1 MGKKDVLMW
10 NEFHIRTLNIHIWI
24 RKSGVMVVILPT
36 NKKKVIKHKMKKKVL
51 ILGLMSLVFAD
62 VHAVGNYWPLDSLRA
77 RAVSNNKSLL
87 MEEQNKVAA
96 HYVHKSA
103 KTNFL
108 PKVSATGAYMYTSR
122 ELSLLSDD
130 QKHKLSNIGTGLSAL
145 VPDLAPMSAHL
156 NSAGQGLVDALHTD
170 TRNAGVVAVTLTQ
183 PLYMGGKIRAYNKIT
198 EYAEQASG
206 TMYDK
211 TLQDII
217 VEVDDA
223 YWNLVALHSKKK
235 LAEGYKT
242 LVDKLESDVEQLVKE
257 GMATK
262 SDLLSVKVKVNEAG
276 VALIQVNNGIELSR
290 MNLCRICGLDMDE
303 PIEVEDNIDNN
314 TQTAEAIGNGELV
327 NQAADNLM
335 QQAESNRKELQAL
348 YLKNKIYDEKIKLAR
363 AEYLPKLALMGG
375 YLASNPSVFNSF
387 EHRFK
392 GMWNVGVTLNVPIL
406 TWGDRS
412 YKVKAAKA
420 EACMHRYETEE
431 VREKIEL
438 QVNQCRQK
446 LQESLERYQTTVR
459 SVDEAEE
466 NLRYAN
472 HGMKEGVVTLS
483 NVMEAQT
490 AWLKAKSEWVN
501 AQVDVRLANLYLR
514 KAIGAIDTHL

>member
-1 MGKKDVLMW
+1 
-10 NEFHIRTLNIHIWI
+10 
-24 RKSGVMVVILPT
+24 
-36 NKKKVIKHKMKKKVL
+36 
-51 ILGLMSLVFAD
+51 MSLALANA
-62 VHAVGNYWPLDSLRA
+62 HAVGNYWPLDSLRA

-87 MEEQNKVAA
+87 MAEQKKVAA
-96 HYVHKSA
+96 SYTHKSA
-103 KTNFL
+103 KTNYL

-122 ELSLLSDD
+122 EMSLLSDE
-130 QKHKLSNIGTGLSAL
+130 QKHTLSNIGTGLSAM
-145 VPDLAPMSAHL
+145 VPDLAPMSSQL

-170 TRNAGVVAVTLTQ
+170 TRNAGIVAVTLTQ
-183 PLYMGGKIRAYNKIT
+183 PIYMGGKIRAYNKIT

-206 TMYDK
+206 TIYDK

-217 VEVDDA
+217 VDVDEA

-242 LVDKLESDVEQLVKE
+242 LVEKLESDVEQLVKE

-262 SDLLSVKVKVNEAG
+262 ADLLSVKVKVNEAG
-276 VALIQVNNGIELSR
+276 VTLIQVNNGIELSR

-303 PIEVEDNIDNN
+303 PIDVEDNMDNKTSIADFDDN
-314 TQTAEAIGNGELV
+314 V
-327 NQAADNLM
+327 DMSNQSADYM
-335 QQAESNRKELQAL
+335 VQQAEGNRKELQAL
-348 YLKNKIYDEKIKLAR
+348 ELQNKIYDEKIKLAR
-363 AEYLPKLALMGG
+363 AEYLPKVALMGG
-375 YLASNPSVFNSF
+375 YLASNPSVLNSF
-387 EHRFK
+387 ERKMK
-392 GMWNVGVTLNVPIL
+392 GLWNVGITLNVPIL

-431 VREKIEL
+431 VKEKIEL

-446 LQESLERYQTTVR
+446 LQESQERYQTTLR

-472 HGMKEGVVTLS
+472 HGMKEGVITLS

-501 AQVDVRLANLYLR
+501 AQVDVRLANLYLK
-514 KAIGAIDTHL
+514 KAIGTINTHI

>member
-1 MGKKDVLMW
+1 
-10 NEFHIRTLNIHIWI
+10 
-24 RKSGVMVVILPT
+24 
-36 NKKKVIKHKMKKKVL
+36 
-51 ILGLMSLVFAD
+51 MSLALANA
-62 VHAVGNYWPLDSLRA
+62 HAVGNYWPLDSLRA

-87 MEEQNKVAA
+87 MAEQKKVAA
-96 HYVHKSA
+96 SYTHKSA
-103 KTNFL
+103 KTNYL
-108 PKVSATGAYMYTSR
+108 PMVSATGAYMYTSR
-122 ELSLLSDD
+122 EMSLLSDE
-130 QKHKLSNIGTGLSAL
+130 QKHTLSNIGTGLSAM
-145 VPDLAPMSAHL
+145 VPDLAPMSSQL

-170 TRNAGVVAVTLTQ
+170 TRNAGIVAVTLTQ
-183 PLYMGGKIRAYNKIT
+183 PIYMGGKIRAYNKIT

-206 TMYDK
+206 TIYDK

-217 VEVDDA
+217 VDVDEA

-242 LVDKLESDVEQLVKE
+242 LVEKLESDVEQLVKE

-262 SDLLSVKVKVNEAG
+262 ADLLSVKVKVNEAG
-276 VALIQVNNGIELSR
+276 VTLIQVNNGIELSR

-303 PIEVEDNIDNN
+303 PIDVEDNMDNKTSIADFDDN
-314 TQTAEAIGNGELV
+314 V
-327 NQAADNLM
+327 DMSNQSADYM
-335 QQAESNRKELQAL
+335 VQQAEGNRKELQAL
-348 YLKNKIYDEKIKLAR
+348 ELQNKIYDEKIKLAR
-363 AEYLPKLALMGG
+363 AEYLPKVALMGG

-387 EHRFK
+387 ERKMK
-392 GMWNVGVTLNVPIL
+392 GLWNVGITLNVPIL

-431 VREKIEL
+431 VKEKIEL

-446 LQESLERYQTTVR
+446 LQESQERYQTTLR

-472 HGMKEGVVTLS
+472 HGMKEGVITLS

-501 AQVDVRLANLYLR
+501 AQVDVRLANLYLK
-514 KAIGAIDTHL
+514 KAIGTINTHI

>member
-1 MGKKDVLMW
+1 
-10 NEFHIRTLNIHIWI
+10 
-24 RKSGVMVVILPT
+24 
-36 NKKKVIKHKMKKKVL
+36 
-51 ILGLMSLVFAD
+51 MSLALANA
-62 VHAVGNYWPLDSLRA
+62 HAVGNYWPLDSLRA
-77 RAVSNNKSLL
+77 RAVNNNKSLL
-87 MEEQNKVAA
+87 MAEQKKVAA
-96 HYVHKSA
+96 SYTHKSA
-103 KTNFL
+103 KTNYL

-122 ELSLLSDD
+122 EMSLLSDE
-130 QKHKLSNIGTGLSAL
+130 QKHTLSNIGTGLSAM
-145 VPDLAPMSAHL
+145 VPDLAPMSSQL

-170 TRNAGVVAVTLTQ
+170 TRNAGIVAVTLTQ
-183 PLYMGGKIRAYNKIT
+183 PIYMGGKIRAYNKIT

-206 TMYDK
+206 TIYDK

-217 VEVDDA
+217 VDVDEA

-242 LVDKLESDVEQLVKE
+242 LVEKLESDVEQLVKE

-262 SDLLSVKVKVNEAG
+262 ADLLSVKVKVNEAG
-276 VALIQVNNGIELSR
+276 VTLIQVNNGIELSR
-290 MNLCRICGLDMDE
+290 MNLCRICGIDMDE
-303 PIEVEDNIDNN
+303 PIDVEDNMDNKTSIADFDDN
-314 TQTAEAIGNGELV
+314 V
-327 NQAADNLM
+327 DMSNQSADYM
-335 QQAESNRKELQAL
+335 VQQAEGNRKELQAL
-348 YLKNKIYDEKIKLAR
+348 ELQNKIYDEKIKLAR
-363 AEYLPKLALMGG
+363 AEYLPKVALMGG

-387 EHRFK
+387 ERKMK
-392 GMWNVGVTLNVPIL
+392 GLWNVGITLNVPIL

-431 VREKIEL
+431 VKEKIEL

-446 LQESLERYQTTVR
+446 LQESQERYQTTLR

-472 HGMKEGVVTLS
+472 HGMKEGVITLS

-501 AQVDVRLANLYLR
+501 AQVDVRLANLYLK
-514 KAIGAIDTHL
+514 KAIGTINTHI

>member
-1 MGKKDVLMW
+1 
-10 NEFHIRTLNIHIWI
+10 
-24 RKSGVMVVILPT
+24 
-36 NKKKVIKHKMKKKVL
+36 
-51 ILGLMSLVFAD
+51 MSLALANA
-62 VHAVGNYWPLDSLRA
+62 HAVGNYWSLDSLRA

-87 MEEQNKVAA
+87 MAEQKKVAA
-96 HYVHKSA
+96 SYTHKSA
-103 KTNFL
+103 KTNYL

-122 ELSLLSDD
+122 EMSLLSDE
-130 QKHKLSNIGTGLSAL
+130 QKHTLSNIGTGLSAM
-145 VPDLAPMSAHL
+145 VPDLAPMSSQL

-170 TRNAGVVAVTLTQ
+170 TRNAGIVAVTLTQ
-183 PLYMGGKIRAYNKIT
+183 PIYMGGKIRAYNKIT

-206 TMYDK
+206 TIYDK

-217 VEVDDA
+217 VDVDEA

-242 LVDKLESDVEQLVKE
+242 LVEKLESDVEQLVKE

-262 SDLLSVKVKVNEAG
+262 ADLLSVKVKVNEAG
-276 VALIQVNNGIELSR
+276 VTLIQVNNGIELSR

-303 PIEVEDNIDNN
+303 PIDVEDNMDNKIQIADFDDN
-314 TQTAEAIGNGELV
+314 V
-327 NQAADNLM
+327 DMSNQSADYM
-335 QQAESNRKELQAL
+335 VQQAEGNRKELQAL
-348 YLKNKIYDEKIKLAR
+348 ELQNKIYDEKIKLAR
-363 AEYLPKLALMGG
+363 AEYLPKVALMGG

-387 EHRFK
+387 ERKMK
-392 GMWNVGVTLNVPIL
+392 GLWNVGITLNVPIL

-431 VREKIEL
+431 VKEKIEL

-446 LQESLERYQTTVR
+446 LQESQERYQTTLR

-472 HGMKEGVVTLS
+472 HGMKEGVITLS

-501 AQVDVRLANLYLR
+501 AQVDVRLANLYLK
-514 KAIGAIDTHL
+514 KAIGTINTHI

>member
-1 MGKKDVLMW
+1 
-10 NEFHIRTLNIHIWI
+10 
-24 RKSGVMVVILPT
+24 
-36 NKKKVIKHKMKKKVL
+36 MKKKEL
-51 ILGLMSLVFAD
+51 MLGLMLLAFVN
-62 VHAVGNYWPLDSLRA
+62 VYAVDSYWSLDSLRA
-77 RAVSNNKSLL
+77 RAVGNNKSLL
-87 MEEQNKVAA
+87 MAGQKKISASYA
-96 HYVHKSA
+96 RKSA
-103 KTNFL
+103 ATSYL
-108 PKVSATGAYMYTSR
+108 PKISATGAYMYTSR

-130 QKHKLSNIGTGLSAL
+130 QKHALSNIGTGLSAA
-145 VPDLAPMSAHL
+145 VPDLAPMSPQL
-156 NSAGQGLVDALHTD
+156 NSIGQGLVDALHTD
-170 TRNAGVVAVTLTQ
+170 TRNAGVVAVVLTQ

-206 TMYDK
+206 TIYDK

-217 VEVDDA
+217 VSVDEA
-223 YWNLVALHSKKK
+223 YWNLVALHSRRK
-235 LAEGYKT
+235 LAEGYKA
-242 LVDKLESDVEQLVKE
+242 LVDKLERDVEQLVKE

-262 SDLLSVKVKVNEAG
+262 ADLLSVKVKVNEAG
-276 VALIQVNNGIELSR
+276 VALIQVDNGIELSR
-290 MNLCRICGLDMDE
+290 MNLCRICGLNMDE
-303 PIEVEDNIDNN
+303 PIEIEDGNGDMGQAEGFEDN
-314 TQTAEAIGNGELV
+314 E
-327 NQAADNLM
+327 NLM
-335 QQAESNRKELQAL
+335 NQSAAGLGQQAESKRKELQAL
-348 YLKNKIYDEKIKLAR
+348 WLQNNIFDEKVKLAR

-387 EHRFK
+387 ERKMK
-392 GMWNVGVTLNVPIL
+392 GMWNVGITLNVPLL
-406 TWGDRS
+406 TWGDCS

-438 QVNQCRQK
+438 QVNQCHQK
-446 LQESLERYQTTVR
+446 LQESVERYQTTLR

-472 HGMKEGVVTLS
+472 HGMEEGIVTLS

-514 KAIGAIDTHL
+514 QAVGAVRY

>member
-1 MGKKDVLMW
+1 MAAAFV
-10 NEFHIRTLNIHIWI
+10 N
-24 RKSGVMVVILPT
+24 
-36 NKKKVIKHKMKKKVL
+36 
-51 ILGLMSLVFAD
+51 A
-62 VHAVGNYWPLDSLRA
+62 HAIDNRWPLDTLRA

-87 MEEQNKVAA
+87 MAEQNKVAA
-96 HYVHKSA
+96 HYTHKSA
-103 KTNFL
+103 TTNFL
-108 PKVSATGAYMYTSR
+108 PKISGTAAYMYTSR
-122 ELSLLSDD
+122 ELSLLSDN
-130 QKHKLSNIGTGLSAL
+130 QKQTLSNIGTGLSAM
-145 VPDLAPMSAHL
+145 VPDLAPLAPKL
-156 NSAGQGLVDALHTD
+156 NAAGSGLVDALHTD
-170 TRNAGVVAVTLTQ
+170 TRNAGVMAVMLTQ
-183 PLYMGGKIRAYNKIT
+183 PIYMGGKIRAYNKIT
-198 EYAEQASG
+198 EYAEQAAG

-235 LAEGYKT
+235 LAEGYKA

-276 VALIQVNNGIELSR
+276 VTLIQVNNGIELSR
-290 MNLCRICGLDMDE
+290 MNLCRICGLDMDQ
-303 PIEVEDNIDNN
+303 PIEVEDDMDDKE
-314 TQTAEAIGNGELV
+314 QSAETIANGGLAG
-327 NQAADNLM
+327 QAADNLV

-348 YLKNKIYDEKIKLAR
+348 NLKNKIYDEKIKLAR
-363 AEYLPKLALMGG
+363 AEYLPKLALVGG
-375 YLASNPSVFNSF
+375 YMASNPSVFNSF
-387 EHRFK
+387 EHRLK

-431 VREKIEL
+431 VKEKIEL
-438 QVNQCRQK
+438 QVNQCLQK
-446 LQESLERYQTTVR
+446 LQESLERYQTTLR

-472 HGMKEGVVTLS
+472 LGMKEGVVTLS

-501 AQVDVRLANLYLR
+501 AQVDVRLANLYLK
-514 KAIGAIDTHL
+514 KAIGSISTQI

>member
-1 MGKKDVLMW
+1 
-10 NEFHIRTLNIHIWI
+10 
-24 RKSGVMVVILPT
+24 
-36 NKKKVIKHKMKKKVL
+36 
-51 ILGLMSLVFAD
+51 MSLALANA
-62 VHAVGNYWPLDSLRA
+62 HAVGNYWPLDSLRA

-87 MEEQNKVAA
+87 MAEQKKVAA
-96 HYVHKSA
+96 SYTHKSA
-103 KTNFL
+103 KTNYL

-122 ELSLLSDD
+122 ELSLLSDE
-130 QKHKLSNIGTGLSAL
+130 QKHTLSNIGTGLSAM
-145 VPDLAPMSAHL
+145 VPDLAPMSSQL

-170 TRNAGVVAVTLTQ
+170 TRNAGIVAVTLTQ
-183 PLYMGGKIRAYNKIT
+183 PIYMGGKIRAYNKIT

-206 TMYDK
+206 TIYDK

-217 VEVDDA
+217 VDVDEA

-242 LVDKLESDVEQLVKE
+242 LVEKLESDVEQLVKE

-262 SDLLSVKVKVNEAG
+262 ADLLSVKVKVNEAG
-276 VALIQVNNGIELSR
+276 VTLIQVNNGIELSR

-303 PIEVEDNIDNN
+303 PIDVEDNMDNKTSIADFDDN
-314 TQTAEAIGNGELV
+314 V
-327 NQAADNLM
+327 DMSNQSADYM
-335 QQAESNRKELQAL
+335 VQQAEGNRKELQAL
-348 YLKNKIYDEKIKLAR
+348 ELQNKIYDEKIKLAR
-363 AEYLPKLALMGG
+363 AEYLPKVALMGG

-387 EHRFK
+387 ERKMK
-392 GMWNVGVTLNVPIL
+392 GMWNVGITLNVPIL

-431 VREKIEL
+431 VKEKIEL

-446 LQESLERYQTTVR
+446 LQESQERYQTTLR

-472 HGMKEGVVTLS
+472 HGMKEGVITLS

-501 AQVDVRLANLYLR
+501 AQVDVRLANLYLK
-514 KAIGAIDTHL
+514 KAIGTINTHI

>member
-1 MGKKDVLMW
+1 
-10 NEFHIRTLNIHIWI
+10 
-24 RKSGVMVVILPT
+24 
-36 NKKKVIKHKMKKKVL
+36 
-51 ILGLMSLVFAD
+51 MSLALANA
-62 VHAVGNYWPLDSLRA
+62 HAVGNYWPLDSLRA

-87 MEEQNKVAA
+87 MAEQKKVAA
-96 HYVHKSA
+96 SYTHKSA
-103 KTNFL
+103 KTNYL

-122 ELSLLSDD
+122 EMSLLSDE
-130 QKHKLSNIGTGLSAL
+130 QKHTLSNIGTGLSAM
-145 VPDLAPMSAHL
+145 VPDFAPMSSQL

-170 TRNAGVVAVTLTQ
+170 TRNAGIVAVTLTQ
-183 PLYMGGKIRAYNKIT
+183 PIYMGGKIRAYNKIT

-206 TMYDK
+206 TIYDK

-217 VEVDDA
+217 VDVDEA

-242 LVDKLESDVEQLVKE
+242 LVEKLESDVEQLVKE

-262 SDLLSVKVKVNEAG
+262 ADLLSVKVKVNEAG
-276 VALIQVNNGIELSR
+276 VTLIQVNNGIELSR

-303 PIEVEDNIDNN
+303 PIDVEDNMDNKTSIADFDDN
-314 TQTAEAIGNGELV
+314 V
-327 NQAADNLM
+327 DMSNQSADYM
-335 QQAESNRKELQAL
+335 VQQAEGNRKELQAL
-348 YLKNKIYDEKIKLAR
+348 ELQNKIYDEKIKLAR
-363 AEYLPKLALMGG
+363 AEYLPKVALMGG

-387 EHRFK
+387 ERKMK
-392 GMWNVGVTLNVPIL
+392 GLWNVGITLNVPIL

-431 VREKIEL
+431 VKEKIEL

-446 LQESLERYQTTVR
+446 LQESQERYQTTLR

-472 HGMKEGVVTLS
+472 HGMKEGVITLS

-501 AQVDVRLANLYLR
+501 AQVDVRLANLYLK
-514 KAIGAIDTHL
+514 KAIGTINTHI

>member
-1 MGKKDVLMW
+1 
-10 NEFHIRTLNIHIWI
+10 
-24 RKSGVMVVILPT
+24 
-36 NKKKVIKHKMKKKVL
+36 
-51 ILGLMSLVFAD
+51 MSLVFAD

-96 HYVHKSA
+96 HYTHKSA

-290 MNLCRICGLDMDE
+290 S
-303 PIEVEDNIDNN
+303 
-314 TQTAEAIGNGELV
+314 T
-327 NQAADNLM
+327 
-335 QQAESNRKELQAL
+335 S
-348 YLKNKIYDEKIKLAR
+348 
-363 AEYLPKLALMGG
+363 
-375 YLASNPSVFNSF
+375 
-387 EHRFK
+387 
-392 GMWNVGVTLNVPIL
+392 
-406 TWGDRS
+406 
-412 YKVKAAKA
+412 
-420 EACMHRYETEE
+420 
-431 VREKIEL
+431 
-438 QVNQCRQK
+438 
-446 LQESLERYQTTVR
+446 
-459 SVDEAEE
+459 
-466 NLRYAN
+466 NLR
-472 HGMKEGVVTLS
+472 L
-483 NVMEAQT
+483 
-490 AWLKAKSEWVN
+490 
-501 AQVDVRLANLYLR
+501 
-514 KAIGAIDTHL
+514 

>member
-1 MGKKDVLMW
+1 
-10 NEFHIRTLNIHIWI
+10 
-24 RKSGVMVVILPT
+24 
-36 NKKKVIKHKMKKKVL
+36 
-51 ILGLMSLVFAD
+51 MSLALANA
-62 VHAVGNYWPLDSLRA
+62 HAVGNYWPLDSLRA

-87 MEEQNKVAA
+87 MAEQKKVAA
-96 HYVHKSA
+96 SYTHKSA
-103 KTNFL
+103 KTNYL

-122 ELSLLSDD
+122 EMSLLSDE
-130 QKHKLSNIGTGLSAL
+130 QKHTLSNIGTGLSAM
-145 VPDLAPMSAHL
+145 VPDLAPMSSQL

-170 TRNAGVVAVTLTQ
+170 TRNAGIVAVTLTQ
-183 PLYMGGKIRAYNKIT
+183 PIYMGGKIRAYNKIT

-206 TMYDK
+206 TIYDK

-217 VEVDDA
+217 VDVDEA

-242 LVDKLESDVEQLVKE
+242 LVEKLESYVEQLVKE

-262 SDLLSVKVKVNEAG
+262 ADLLSVKVKVNEAG
-276 VALIQVNNGIELSR
+276 VTLIQVNNGIELSR

-303 PIEVEDNIDNN
+303 PIDVEDNMDNKTSIADFDDN
-314 TQTAEAIGNGELV
+314 V
-327 NQAADNLM
+327 DMSNQSADYM
-335 QQAESNRKELQAL
+335 VQQAEGNRKELQAL
-348 YLKNKIYDEKIKLAR
+348 ELQNKIYDEKIKLAR
-363 AEYLPKLALMGG
+363 AEYLPKVALMGG

-387 EHRFK
+387 ERKMK
-392 GMWNVGVTLNVPIL
+392 GLWNVGITLNVPIL

-431 VREKIEL
+431 VKEKIEL

-446 LQESLERYQTTVR
+446 LQESQERYQTTLR

-472 HGMKEGVVTLS
+472 HGMKEGVITLS

-501 AQVDVRLANLYLR
+501 AQVDVRLANLYLK
-514 KAIGAIDTHL
+514 KAIGTINTHI